1 MRHAIATVSLS
12 GMLREK
18 LEAIAAARFDGVEIF
33 ENDLLQFSGSPR
45 DVRRLCED
53 LGLAIDLFQ
62 PFRDFEGVD
71 DAQLQRNLDRAERK
85 FDLMQELGT
94 DLVLVCSNVQP
105 GTLDDP
111 GRAAAQ
117 LRLLAERAARRGL
130 RIGYEA
136 LAWGARVSRFGQAWD
151 LVQRADHPHLG
162 LILDSF
168 HTLALKDDWPAIAQ
182 LPGERIFY
190 VQLADAP
197 WVNTDPLT
205 HSRHYRCFPGQ
216 GEFDVAGFV
225 GAVLDAGYTGP
236 ISLEIFNDEF
246 RAAPARANA
255 GDAMRSLLWLE
266 EQVRAR
272 PTLPDPSLTH
282 GASHRVPLLDPP
294 PPPVMHGWS
303 FVEFAVDGSTGARL
317 RGFLATVGFA
327 RIGRHRSKDVE
338 LWGQG
343 DVRIVLNGEADAFA
357 RAYFEL
363 HGTSACAVALAT
375 DNAAAALARAE
386 ALGCTRV
393 AGRVGANELTI
404 PAVRAPDGS
413 LVYFFDVH
421 RGGSHGFE
429 ADFVLDAPATAAGPL
444 GPLGPLGAHA
454 RIDHMAQVVPA
465 GHVERWVLFH
475 RAVLGL
481 EPRGQT
487 VLHDPYGVIR
497 SRPLE
502 SPNGALRIALNV
514 SERERTAVAR
524 SVGRFGGAGVHHIAI
539 AVGDV
544 AAAARALR
552 AAGAPMLPIPANYYD
567 DLGARYGL
575 EDAQVARWREAGVLF
590 ERDAAGGEFL
600 HAYTVP
606 FDDRFFFEI
615 VERRGGYAAYGAGDA
630 PVRLAALA
638 QWQREH
644 AAASD
649 DLHEPAR

>member
-1 MRHAIATVSLS
+1 MRRSIATVSLS

-33 ENDLLQFSGSPR
+33 ENDLLQFAGSPR
-45 DVRRLCED
+45 DVRRICED
-53 LGLAIDLFQ
+53 LGLGILMFQ

-71 DAQLQRNLDRAERK
+71 DAQLARNLDRAERK

-94 DLVLVCSNVQP
+94 DLMLVCSNAQA
-105 GTLDDP
+105 TADP
-111 GRAAAQ
+111 DPARSAAQ
-117 LRLLAERAARRGL
+117 LRALAERAGRRGL
-130 RIGYEA
+130 RVGYEA
-136 LAWGARVSRFGQAWD
+136 LAWGGAVNRFAQAWD
-151 LVQRADHPHLG
+151 LVQRAGHPHLG
-162 LILDSF
+162 LVLDSF
-168 HTLALKDDWPAIAQ
+168 HTLVLKDDWRAIAA
-182 LPGERIFY
+182 LPGERIFF

-197 WVNTDPLT
+197 WVVTDPLT
-205 HSRHYRCFPGQ
+205 HSRHWRCFPGQ
-216 GEFDVAGFV
+216 GEIEVAAFL

-255 GDAMRSLLWLE
+255 ADAMRSLLWLE
-266 EQVRAR
+266 EQVRA
-272 PTLPDPSLTH
+272 LPSLHPPHATH

-294 PPPVMHGWS
+294 PAPAFGGWS
-303 FVEFAVDGSTGARL
+303 FLEFAVDAPTAARL
-317 RGFLATVGFA
+317 AAYLGALGFA
-327 RIGRHRSKDVE
+327 RIGRHRSKHVE

-343 DVRIVLNGEADAFA
+343 DVRIVLNLEDDSFA
-357 RAYFEL
+357 RGHFEL

-375 DNAAAALARAE
+375 ADAAAALARAE

-413 LVYFFDVH
+413 LVYFFDVQ

-429 ADFVLDAPATAAGPL
+429 ADFVIEHALPADAPFGPD
-444 GPLGPLGAHA
+444 G
-454 RIDHMAQVVPA
+454 RIDHIAQVVPA
-465 GHVERWVLFH
+465 GQQDRWVLFY

-481 EPRGQT
+481 VPRGQA

-502 SPNGALRIALNV
+502 SADGLLRYALNV
-514 SERERTAVAR
+514 SERDRTAVAR
-524 SVGRFGGAGVHHIAI
+524 SVGAFGGAGVHHV
-539 AVGDV
+539 AVRV
-544 AAAARALR
+544 ADAEAATAALQ
-552 AAGAPMLPIPANYYD
+552 AAGAALLPIPANYYD

-575 EDAQVARWREAGVLF
+575 APDTLARWRRLGLMF
-590 ERDAAGGEFL
+590 ERAPDGSELL

-606 FDDRFFFEI
+606 FDGRFFFE
-615 VERRGGYAAYGAGDA
+615 VLERRGGHTGYGAADA

-638 QWQREH
+638 HWQRAQAGEQ
-644 AAASD
+644 
-649 DLHEPAR
+649 PRG